1 MVFQAKKMELEA
13 KSMIAEASRMKKD
26 AQRMDPGV
34 VAKEAPQPVTAETGK
49 RGRPSKTK
57 VAADATQ

>member
-1 MVFQAKKMELEA
+1 
-13 KSMIAEASRMKKD
+13 MIAEASRMKKD